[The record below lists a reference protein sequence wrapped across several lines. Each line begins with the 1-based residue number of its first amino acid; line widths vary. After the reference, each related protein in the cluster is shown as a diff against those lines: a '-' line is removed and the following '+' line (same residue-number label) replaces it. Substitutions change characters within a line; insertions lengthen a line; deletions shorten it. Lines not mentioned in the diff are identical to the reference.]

1 MSHPSLTRSL
11 IVDALVIHSS
21 PSKTEPTAQKEGRG
35 GGSGSPNDSVVQ
47 IPVHS
52 PAVAVLHALGSD
64 RIAQP
69 PVGQAGQ
76 SGRPVLGL
84 SIGAKLL
91 SEQSTGK
98 PAVGQ

>member
-1 MSHPSLTRSL
+1 MDNLYLR
-11 IVDALVIHSS
+11 
-21 PSKTEPTAQKEGRG
+21 EPVGA
-35 GGSGSPNDSVVQ
+35 PVSVVQ

-52 PAVAVLHALGSD
+52 PAVAAVHPLESGT
-64 RIAQP
+64 IAQP

-91 SEQSTGK
+91 SEQSNAILPVK
-98 PAVGQ
+98 Q